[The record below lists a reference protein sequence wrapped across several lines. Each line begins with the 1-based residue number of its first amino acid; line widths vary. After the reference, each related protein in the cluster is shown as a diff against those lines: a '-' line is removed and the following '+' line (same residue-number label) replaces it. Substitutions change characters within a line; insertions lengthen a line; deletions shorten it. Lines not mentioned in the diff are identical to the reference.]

1 MKKIILTV
9 ITFTLLS
16 LAIYSAPF
24 GLKMGMSLE
33 EITKQCEEEPVFA
46 KDDIYIVKPIKRHP
60 LFEYY
65 AVYINEKVG
74 LYQIRAISESVT
86 CNKYGTEIQN
96 SFNSVKDRISKVYG
110 TPKINDEVDTKISSY
125 LQTEEYWF
133 RTLNDG
139 SRNLAAIWGK
149 NTELSDDLTAVI
161 LECLPD
167 SDNFINSKAHL
178 LLCYYFNNGQSVE
191 DEQDEVF

>member
-16 LAIYSAPF
+16 LAIFSAPF

-33 EITKQCEEEPVFA
+33 EIRKQCEEEPVFA
-46 KDDIYIVKPIKRHP
+46 KDDIYIIKPIKKHP

-65 AVYINEKVG
+65 AVYINANVG
-74 LYQIRAISESVT
+74 LYQIRAISESVF

-96 SFNSVKDRISKVYG
+96 SFNSVKDRIAKTYG
-110 TPKINDEVDTKISSY
+110 TPKINDKVDSRISSY
-125 LQTEEYWF
+125 MQEDEQWFQT
-133 RTLNDG
+133 LKDG
-139 SRNLAAIWGK
+139 SRVLSAVWNEK
-149 NTELSDDLTAVI
+149 TELSDNLTAVV

-167 SDNFINSKAHL
+167 SDTFINSKAHL

-191 DEQDEVF
+191 DEQDKVF